1 MVEISDE
8 YMRDRLATVR
18 AYTSVFLKKGPE
30 YQPQTAR
37 SPEQAKIVREHGRRN
52 MKLSAEGKMPLVG
65 PLAGGGEIVGL
76 CVFSVPEDE
85 ARALMDADG
94 AVQAGIF
101 VYDVVTWFGFPGDM
115 LP

>member
-1 MVEISDE
+1 MVEIGDDD
-8 YMRDRLATVR
+8 MQARLATVR
-18 AYTSVFLKKGPE
+18 AYTTVLLKKGPI
-30 YQPQTAR
+30 YQPQTTR

-65 PLAGGGEIVGL
+65 PLVGGGDIVGL

-85 ARALMDADG
+85 ARALMDGDG
-94 AVQAGIF
+94 AVRAGIF
-101 VYDVVTWFGFPGDM
+101 VYDVVTWFGFPGDA